1 MHNTSHVEDEPY
13 PKLLQEKG
21 FGGFPSLCFMDAD
34 GNVLI
39 KQGDRSV
46 AGFQKTL
53 DQLSER
59 AELAKKA
66 KAGDA
71 KAEKQLFLVDL
82 GLGTLS
88 AEEIQAKAKKLTLS
102 KEEQRQV
109 DAALTDVEV
118 SGIAAKSRQLGPD
131 KANEQ
136 VAEIAKSG
144 RRPSQAQAYRFWT
157 MTLQYA
163 AKEKDAK
170 LGEQAYAELE
180 KVIGDD
186 KRYARV
192 KPQLRKLLDEAQGK

>member
-1 MHNTSHVEDEPY
+1 MHNTSRVDDEPY

-39 KQGDRSV
+39 KQGDRTVS
-46 AGFQKTL
+46 GFEKTL
-53 DQLSER
+53 TRLGER
-59 AELAKKA
+59 QELAKKA

-88 AEEIQAKAKKLTLS
+88 AEDIQAKAKKLTLS
-102 KEEQRQV
+102 KQEQQQV
-109 DAALTDVEV
+109 DEALTDAEV
-118 SGIAAKSRQLGPD
+118 AGIAAKARQLGPD

-144 RRPSQAQAYRFWT
+144 RRPSEAQAYRFWA

-180 KVIGDD
+180 KAMGSD
-186 KRYARV
+186 KRYDRM
-192 KPQLRKLLDEAQGK
+192 KPQLRKLLDQAQGK